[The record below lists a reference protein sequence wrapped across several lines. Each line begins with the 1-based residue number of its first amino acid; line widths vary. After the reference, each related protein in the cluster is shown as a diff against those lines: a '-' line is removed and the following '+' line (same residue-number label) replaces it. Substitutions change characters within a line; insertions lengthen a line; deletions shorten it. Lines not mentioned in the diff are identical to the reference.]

1 MPRITLLFAALHAV
15 LVVIL
20 AARVA
25 MLRYNAKIALGDGGD
40 KVMTRRVRAHGNLI
54 ENAPLALLLL
64 GLLELSGLDARW
76 LWAFGGT
83 LLLGRLLHAYGLSR
97 RSGTS
102 PGRLLG
108 MALTWAVLLGEAGVA
123 IRMFATGA

>member
-15 LVVIL
+15 LVVVL

-76 LWAFGGT
+76 LWGFGGT

-102 PGRLLG
+102 PGRFLG

>member
-15 LVVIL
+15 LVVVL

-25 MLRYNAKIALGDGGD
+25 MFRYNAKIALGDGGD
-40 KVMTRRVRAHGNLI
+40 KVMTRRMRAHGNLI

-76 LWAFGGT
+76 LWGFGGA

-102 PGRLLG
+102 PGRMFG
-108 MALTWAVLLGEAGVA
+108 MALTWGVLLGEAGVGVW
-123 IRMFATGA
+123 MFATGA

>member
-15 LVVIL
+15 LTVVL
-20 AARVA
+20 ALRVA
-25 MLRYNAKIALGDGGD
+25 MFRYNAKIALGDGGD

-64 GLLELSGLDARW
+64 GLLELSGLDPRW
-76 LWAFGGT
+76 LWGFGGT
-83 LLLGRLLHAYGLSR
+83 LLVARLLHAHALSR
-97 RSGTS
+97 RAGMS

-108 MALTWAVLLGEAGVA
+108 TLLTWAVLLGEAAVA
-123 IRMFATGA
+123 IRLFATDA

>member
-15 LVVIL
+15 LVVVL

-64 GLLELSGLDARW
+64 GLLELSGLDPRW
-76 LWAFGGT
+76 VWGFGGT

-102 PGRLLG
+102 PGRFLG
-108 MALTWAVLLGEAGVA
+108 MALTWVVLLGEAGVA

>member
-15 LVVIL
+15 LVVVL

-40 KVMTRRVRAHGNLI
+40 KVMTRRVRAHGNLS

-64 GLLELSGLDARW
+64 GLLELSGLDPRW
-76 LWAFGGT
+76 LWGFGGT

-102 PGRLLG
+102 PGRFLG

>member
-15 LVVIL
+15 LVVVL

-40 KVMTRRVRAHGNLI
+40 KVMTRRMRAHGNLI

-64 GLLELSGLDARW
+64 GLLEIAGLDARW
-76 LWAFGGT
+76 LWAFGGA
-83 LLLGRLLHAYGLSR
+83 LLVGRLLHAYGLSR

-102 PGRLLG
+102 PGRFLG
-108 MALTWAVLLGEAGVA
+108 MALTWGVLLGEAGVA

>member
-15 LVVIL
+15 LVVVL

-64 GLLELSGLDARW
+64 GLLELSGLDPRW
-76 LWAFGGT
+76 LWGFGGT

-97 RSGTS
+97 RSGAS
-102 PGRLLG
+102 PGRFLG